1 MGIILVLDNKKTFQ
15 NFIYLLIMNC
25 IPEVYKQLTHL
36 SKTINQCN
44 YISYEDKKDLVADSI
59 LNIFEKYNKGILVDD
74 FNEIKG
80 YTFIT
85 IRNSCIAFRKRN
97 RVSYFDNLQE
107 VPNIDNNQE
116 HKDIEYLHKV
126 INNHIQHPKYTDQHK
141 QVCELLMQNKYDD
154 EINEIMDL
162 EPGKLG
168 KLKFTM
174 KLKLQTDIKRPL
186 KYIIKNK
193 FDKNINIPCYK
204 RPDIIEFFK
213 GKFNP
218 KQISAMIYHNFMSF
232 DGYYIVKQFKKEEQ

>member
-1 MGIILVLDNKKTFQ
+1 
-15 NFIYLLIMNC
+15 MNC

-59 LNIFEKYNKGILVDD
+59 LNIFEKYNEGILVDD

-107 VPNIDNNQE
+107 VPNIENKEE
-116 HKDIEYLHKV
+116 HQDIEYLHKV
-126 INNHIQHPKYTDQHK
+126 INNYIQHPKYTQQHK
-141 QVCELLMQNKYDD
+141 QVCELLMQNKYDN

-162 EPGKLG
+162 EPGKLA

-174 KLKLQTDIKRPL
+174 KVKMQSDVKKVL

-204 RPDIIEFFK
+204 RPDIMEFFK

-218 KQISAMIYHNFMSF
+218 KQISSMLHHDFMSY
-232 DGYYIVKQFKKEEQ
+232 DGYYIVKQFKKEEK